1 MLNQSFAGN
10 EPSALASLSRMTP
23 ALSQL
28 NQTLNDFR
36 PFFETGL
43 LPAQGDIDQLI
54 VELRDSFGRTTADG
68 QQYWKVQ
75 FALGERSL
83 LGGPTGAEG
92 PGATSPLSGGTKAAP
107 PDTLFS
113 VLFGG

>member
-1 MLNQSFAGN
+1 
-10 EPSALASLSRMTP
+10 MTP

-36 PFFETGL
+36 PFFEAGL

-83 LGGPTGAEG
+83 LGGPAGAEG
-92 PGATSPLSGGTKAAP
+92 PGATSPLSGSTRAAP